1 MATGD
6 EWLSVVAEAKAPM
19 YEHVFIMTILEGEST
34 QWKADADDRTTRLA
48 LFSMNYFGP
57 INSGLASWWSIA
69 NW

>member
-34 QWKADADDRTTRLA
+34 QWKPYSSPPHQLIVWFVKRQ
-48 LFSMNYFGP
+48 
-57 INSGLASWWSIA
+57 ASW
-69 NW
+69 